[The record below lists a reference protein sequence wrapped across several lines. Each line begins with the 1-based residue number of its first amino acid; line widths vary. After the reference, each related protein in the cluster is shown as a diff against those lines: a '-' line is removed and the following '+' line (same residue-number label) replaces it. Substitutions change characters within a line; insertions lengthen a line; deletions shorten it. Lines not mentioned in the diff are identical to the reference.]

1 MPAKPLH
8 KTQNTTWK
16 TQTVHSAGTLQV
28 HCQVHYSTW
37 VPARCSA
44 RRTHNKSPGPITR
57 TRVLVPWCWC
67 YSWSPPVSHGLVAS
81 SVISSCLIGITRSS
95 KLGRGCGAQWRSAIG
110 AGHDA
115 RFAAPSNPTLL
126 IPNAASLRSR
136 RQTREGG
143 PVRPRQPIRSL
154 FAPAG
159 YLSTDNR

>member
-16 TQTVHSAGTLQV
+16 SQTVHSAGTLQV
-28 HCQVHYSTW
+28 HYSNVGT
-37 VPARCSA
+37 CSLQCSS
-44 RRTHNKSPGPITR
+44 HNKSLGPITR

-67 YSWSPPVSHGLVAS
+67 YSWSPPVSLGLSLA

-110 AGHDA
+110 AAHDA

-143 PVRPRQPIRSL
+143 LCDQGNLSVQL

>member
-1 MPAKPLH
+1 MPAK
-8 KTQNTTWK
+8 TFAQNTKHNNTD
-16 TQTVHSAGTLQV
+16 GTFRRYLTSTLPSTPPYVGTCSLQ
-28 HCQVHYSTW
+28 
-37 VPARCSA
+37 CSS
-44 RRTHNKSPGPITR
+44 HNKSPGPITR

-110 AGHDA
+110 AAHDA